1 MPHVPNYRI
10 IDLPSFQQATS
21 EPRQTAGLY
30 FYQVLD
36 SLCEMAYAISLD
48 FRRRP
53 QLYRDLGQPPLAP
66 LLAQLA
72 AQYGTQV
79 NVLSLRQRGD
89 IYAPLFGTTDGDSFA
104 RLRDDVIR
112 ACKAFAERSADT
124 GIDMLRE
131 VVRTAHRPFKDYLT
145 GLQGDS
151 VRFSKD
157 VALSDFTEKTC
168 YPILRSAAVAAVF
181 GVAKLAAGSYPYA
194 TDAAED
200 ILIEAISARLRGLNG
215 STIVLTRE
223 RISSLQRVALRGAE
237 AIATAIDFEEADHDQ
252 TDADLDLLIGKCY
265 SWGAALAT
273 IKTQNDGC
281 ACTVQAAPPMCRG
294 PVVNRGPAVN
304 RGPVVNR
311 GPAVN
316 RGPMVNR
323 GPCTPT
329 RPILPSSVAK
339 TPQSGD
345 WPAA

>member
-1 MPHVPNYRI
+1 MPHVPDYRI
-10 IDLPSFQQATS
+10 NDLPSFQQATS
-21 EPRQTAGLY
+21 EPRQVAGLY

-36 SLCEMAYAISLD
+36 PLSEMAYAISLD

-79 NVLSLRQRGD
+79 DVLSLRQRSD
-89 IYAPLFGTTDGDSFA
+89 IYAPLFGTTDGDNFP

-124 GIDMLRE
+124 SIDMLRE
-131 VVRTAHRPFKDYLT
+131 VVRTAHRPFKDYLS

-157 VALSDFTEKTC
+157 AALSAFTEKIC

-215 STIVLTRE
+215 STTVITRE
-223 RISSLQRVALRGAE
+223 RISSLQRLALRGAE

-265 SWGAALAT
+265 SWGAALAA
-273 IKTQNDGC
+273 IKIQPND
-281 ACTVQAAPPMCRG
+281 ALARTVQAAPPMIRG
-294 PVVNRGPAVN
+294 AVVNRVP
-304 RGPVVNR
+304 RTPV
-311 GPAVN
+311 
-316 RGPMVNR
+316 
-323 GPCTPT
+323 
-329 RPILPSSVAK
+329 RPPLPSPATK
-339 TPQSGD
+339 TPQSG
-345 WPAA
+345 